1 MQKEGGCME
10 QRELNDL
17 FMQQIND
24 RNKIIDKLLDERKAE
39 RRLNWIDFTKDLF
52 MFIIIIFMIWSYF
65 WSDWDSAV
73 TSTTTNYNENI
84 NHNEGGEE

>member
-1 MQKEGGCME
+1 ME
-10 QRELNDL
+10 QRELNNL
-17 FMQQIND
+17 FIQQIED